1 MKTSSKISFLM
12 LAAVACMTPSQV
24 KAFGGPPGGPFSNGS
39 YFPND
44 GTFSAVVRGT
54 GANGTVLVGTLQF
67 STTSGSGPR
76 NAQTT
81 SLEGANNSGV
91 LSVSE
96 GTGGVGSTGV
106 SNIYYNGSSFRGN
119 SQGSYNP
126 QSSGLTVT
134 FQASTGGQGNG
145 TINVNA
151 RYTTT
156 NTSNGTT
163 TTTQETL
170 PVKTINYVDSKSL
183 DGFADC
189 STSNAFPNQK
199 FQGSGTATLQQLDFA
214 GGNADPTVQ
223 SIPVPVS
230 VTGVRLS
237 NVTSSFSTTPVTN
250 PSVITTTILT
260 NP

>member
-1 MKTSSKISFLM
+1 LY
-12 LAAVACMTPSQV
+12 C
-24 KAFGGPPGGPFSNGS
+24 NGD
-39 YFPND
+39 P
-44 GTFSAVVRGT
+44 
-54 GANGTVLVGTLQF
+54 
-67 STTSGSGPR
+67 
-76 NAQTT
+76 
-81 SLEGANNSGV
+81 
-91 LSVSE
+91 
-96 GTGGVGSTGV
+96 
-106 SNIYYNGSSFRGN
+106 FRGN

-134 FQASTGGQGNG
+134 FQAGAPNQANG
-145 TINVNA
+145 TINVTQ
-151 RYTTT
+151 RYPSTTT
-156 NTSNGTT
+156 TANGTT
-163 TTTQETL
+163 TTQQVLT
-170 PVKTINYVDSKSL
+170 VKAISYVDSKSL
-183 DGFADC
+183 NGIAEC

-237 NVTSSFSTTPVTN
+237 NVASSFSTTQVTN

>member
-1 MKTSSKISFLM
+1 
-12 LAAVACMTPSQV
+12 
-24 KAFGGPPGGPFSNGS
+24 
-39 YFPND
+39 
-44 GTFSAVVRGT
+44 
-54 GANGTVLVGTLQF
+54 LVGTLQF
-67 STTSGSGPR
+67 STTAGSGPS
-76 NAQTT
+76 NESVTQSSTVDLSQFSVTDSTTT
-81 SLEGANNSGV
+81 SQ
-91 LSVSE
+91 
-96 GTGGVGSTGV
+96 TGGLGSTGV
-106 SNIYYNGSSFRGN
+106 ASIYCDGNSFRGN
-119 SQGSYNP
+119 SQGAYNP

-134 FQASTGGQGNG
+134 FQASAAGQGNG

-151 RYTTT
+151 RYTST

-170 PVKTINYVDSKSL
+170 PVKTLNYVDSKSIN
-183 DGFADC
+183 GFVNC

-199 FQGSGTATLQQLDFA
+199 FQGSGNATLQQLDFA

-223 SIPVPVS
+223 SIPVPVT

-237 NVTSSFSTTPVTN
+237 NVASSFSTTPVTN